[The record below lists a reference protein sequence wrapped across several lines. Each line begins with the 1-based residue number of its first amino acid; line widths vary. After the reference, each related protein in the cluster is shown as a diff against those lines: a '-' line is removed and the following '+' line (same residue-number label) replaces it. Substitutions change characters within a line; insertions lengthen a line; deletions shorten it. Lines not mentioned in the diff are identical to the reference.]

1 MNFPFEQSSFWNER
15 FGQQEYVYGRE
26 PNAFLREYLEEAPAG
41 RLLLPGEGEGRNAV
55 FASTRTWEVEAVD
68 FSEEGRKK
76 ALNFAEEIGVRFD
89 YKLENI
95 ATYQPEGKFDLIA
108 FIFIHPSPS
117 LRRALFR
124 RYLNFLK
131 PGGKLLFEAFS
142 ERQFEMAT
150 GGPKLKEFLYTREEL
165 EDIFRLVNIE
175 KLTEQ
180 EVELQPGPYR
190 EGSGFTL
197 QMLAS
202 MPSEN

>member
-1 MNFPFEQSSFWNER
+1 MSIPFEQSSFWNER

-26 PNAFLREYLEEAPAG
+26 PNVFLREYLDDANPG

-55 FASTRTWEVEAVD
+55 FASSRAWEVEAVD

-76 ALNFAEEIGVRFD
+76 ALSFATEIGVPIE

-142 ERQFEMAT
+142 ERQFEKDT

-175 KLTEQ
+175 KLSEQ
-180 EVELQPGPYR
+180 EIELQPGQFR
-190 EGSGFTL
+190 EGSGFTFQL
-197 QMLAS
+197 LAS
-202 MPSEN
+202 LPSEN